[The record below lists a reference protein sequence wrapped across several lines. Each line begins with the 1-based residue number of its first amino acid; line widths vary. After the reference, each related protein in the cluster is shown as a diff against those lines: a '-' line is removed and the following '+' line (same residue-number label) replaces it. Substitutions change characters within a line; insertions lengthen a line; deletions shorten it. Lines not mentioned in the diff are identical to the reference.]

1 MNPKI
6 ISQFP
11 DKVQFVCTDEKI
23 IVEPDFLPI
32 AGKNYLKKN
41 INYSTKIVEQGFT
54 KLFN

>member
-1 MNPKI
+1 MKPKI

-32 AGKNYLKKN
+32 AGKNYLKKK
-41 INYSTKIVEQGFT
+41 Y
-54 KLFN
+54 KLLDKNCWTRIYKVI

>member
-11 DKVQFVCTDEKI
+11 DKVRFVCAGEKI

-32 AGKNYLKKN
+32 NGKNYSNKN
-41 INYSTKIVEQGFT
+41 INYSTKIVEQRFT
-54 KLFN
+54 KLVN